1 MRGGFGV
8 LKQRGIVAALV
19 AVAGTAAV
27 GVAAAAGS
35 SAKATDVTIYAVED
49 AGTYCFSTSPTTCN
63 GNLQVAV
70 NGATNKVTWA
80 FQGPYT
86 APHNAKST
94 SDNWTYRSH
103 DPSTSTD
110 PADIVD
116 PDYDFTTNGTYTF
129 HCDAHAFMQGTITV
143 TGAAEPTSTATST
156 ATATPTPSTQPSD
169 PNTNTP
175 PPTGGTADAVKPTL
189 RSIGASAKGRAV
201 KVKFRLSESAT
212 VTIRVKRG
220 SKLVKSVTK
229 QLAAGNRSVSV
240 RSAKKLKKGR
250 YKIEVRAR
258 DASGN
263 VSTLASKSFRIKP

>member
-8 LKQRGIVAALV
+8 LKQRGIVAAMV

-27 GVAAAAGS
+27 GVAGAASGS
-35 SAKATDVTIYAVED
+35 SSAADATIYVSETN
-49 AGTYCFSTSPTTCN
+49 GNCFSTSSTKPDCT
-63 GNLQVAV
+63 
-70 NGATNKVTWA
+70 ATSGDVSIETGDSVTWNFA
-80 FQGPYT
+80 GSN
-86 APHNAKST
+86 ANHNAAADNDVPADSAWKTYSTPFST
-94 SDNWTYRSH
+94 SESYSRE
-103 DPSTSTD
+103 
-110 PADIVD
+110 
-116 PDYDFTTNGTYTF
+116 FTKPGVYLFVCQAHNGM
-129 HCDAHAFMQGTITV
+129 DGTITV
-143 TGAAEPTSTATST
+143 TGNPIETQTPTPSVTT
-156 ATATPTPSTQPSD
+156 TATPTPSTQPSD

-175 PPTGGTADAVKPTL
+175 PPTGGTDAVKPTL

-201 KVKFRLSESAT
+201 KVSFRLSESST
-212 VTIRVKRG
+212 VTIRLKRG

-229 QLAAGNRSVSV
+229 QLAAGKRSVSV

>member
-1 MRGGFGV
+1 MRGGIRV
-8 LKQRGIVAALV
+8 LKQRGIVAAMV

-27 GVAAAAGS
+27 GVAGAASGASSAAAEH
-35 SAKATDVTIYAVED
+35 KVYAVED
-49 AGTYCFSTSPTTCN
+49 DNGVFCFSANPNTCGAAPVIDVSGAGTGDTVIWEFSDTYTDLHNASSRGANWSFST
-63 GNLQVAV
+63 GAV
-70 NGATNKVTWA
+70 SN
-80 FQGPYT
+80 P
-86 APHNAKST
+86 
-94 SDNWTYRSH
+94 H
-103 DPSTSTD
+103 DP
-110 PADIVD
+110 D
-116 PDYDFTTNGTYTF
+116 PDRRTFTQNGDYLF
-129 HCDAHAFMQGTITV
+129 VCDKHSQMTGTIRV
-143 TGAAEPTSTATST
+143 TGAAEETST
-156 ATATPTPSTQPSD
+156 ATATATPSTQPSD

-189 RSIGASAKGRAV
+189 RTIGASAKGRAV
-201 KVKFRLSESAT
+201 KVSFRLSESAT

-229 QLAAGNRSVSV
+229 QLAAGKRSVSV